1 MPVTKPCVLW
11 EDLSLLVRI
20 VSIKDLLSDIKQV
33 GYLARF
39 FKLKTP
45 NRIGK

>member
-11 EDLSLLVRI
+11 KDLNLLVRI

-33 GYLARF
+33 GSLARI

-45 NRIGK
+45 NRIEK